1 MTKKCRVP
9 ETLNKFNNIRK
20 GARLPMWPLQ
30 LLYPTFG
37 SSAMSMTMPPDHV
50 RTTLDDLYNSVV
62 GGGNSTSRYNYSAT
76 AANTNADDARMD
88 DYSDTEDD

>member
-1 MTKKCRVP
+1 
-9 ETLNKFNNIRK
+9 
-20 GARLPMWPLQ
+20 
-30 LLYPTFG
+30 
-37 SSAMSMTMPPDHV
+37 MSMTMPPDHV

-88 DYSDTEDD
+88 DYSDSEDD